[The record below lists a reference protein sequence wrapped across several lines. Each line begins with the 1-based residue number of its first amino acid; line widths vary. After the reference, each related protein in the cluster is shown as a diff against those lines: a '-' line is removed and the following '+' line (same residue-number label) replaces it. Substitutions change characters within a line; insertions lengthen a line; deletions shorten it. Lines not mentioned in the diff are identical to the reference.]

1 MRSKIMRDL
10 RKTAL
15 WLGLIG
21 SVSLLPIAVLAED
34 ASNAE
39 PNIVHSAPADPSFH
53 DVAVQESPARKD
65 VASQPIPLPEP
76 APIAIDSAD
85 LKPAPAI
92 DIPLPDAAPVTAPMQ
107 ADLFRIAVEGLFA
120 DDAAM
125 RELRVNGKDR
135 EALSAY
141 YAQAER
147 PLIWVQDGV
156 WSPAAQGA
164 MERLKAADE
173 DGLDPAAYPLP
184 DRGLRKDAT
193 PAQWARADVKLS
205 LSVIRYARDARGARI
220 DLARLS
226 PLVTPKLAIPTIGEV
241 LSRVSSAGDAGGALE
256 AYNPPHPGYKALK
269 ERLARLR
276 ENHPSQPS
284 VRLPRSP
291 ILRVG
296 MKDPRVPLI
305 RARFNLTKDANN
317 QTVYDERVASAVAAF
332 QKEKGLPN
340 TGILNAQTVAAL
352 SGPSVAQRQSDL
364 IANMERW
371 RWLPADLGQ
380 RHIMVNVPEFRLQVV
395 EGRKVV
401 HEARVIV
408 GKEKSQTPIFSE
420 NMKYLVVNP
429 SWTIPPS
436 IMKKEILPAL
446 ANDPYY
452 AARKGYKIIRRGD
465 RITVQQPPG
474 ERNAL
479 GFVKFM
485 FPNQHAV
492 YLHDTPNR
500 NLFSASKRAF
510 SHGCVRV
517 DKPFELA
524 EEIMGKDGRW
534 TEAKLRGL
542 IGKGERYVH
551 LTNPLPVHLTYF
563 TLAVDEKGEVKR
575 FEDLYGLD
583 RKVRAALNLSE

>member
-92 DIPLPDAAPVTAPMQ
+92 DIPLPDAAPVTALIQ

-147 PLIWVQDGV
+147 PLIWAQDGV

-340 TGILNAQTVAAL
+340 TGVLNAQTVAAL

>member
-1 MRSKIMRDL
+1 MRDL

-21 SVSLLPIAVLAED
+21 SVSLLPLSVLAED
-34 ASNAE
+34 AGGRQPDIVQSVPAE
-39 PNIVHSAPADPSFH
+39 PSFH
-53 DVAVQESPARKD
+53 DVVVQERSAQKD

-76 APIAIDSAD
+76 APVVIESAD

-92 DIPLPDAAPVTAPMQ
+92 DIPLPEAAPVTALMQ
-107 ADLFRIAVEGLFA
+107 ADLFRIAMENLFA

-125 RELRVNGKDR
+125 RELRVSGKDR

-147 PLIWVQDGV
+147 PLVWARDGV

-164 MERLKAADE
+164 MERLRAADE
-173 DGLDPAAYPLP
+173 DGLNPADYPLP
-184 DRGLRKDAT
+184 DRGLRKDAP
-193 PAQWARADVKLS
+193 PAEWAKADVKLS

-226 PLVTPKLAIPTIGEV
+226 PLVTPKLAIPAVDEV
-241 LSRVSSAGDAGGALE
+241 LSRVASAGDAGGALE

-269 ERLARLR
+269 EQLAKLR

-284 VRLPRSP
+284 VRLPKGP
-291 ILRVG
+291 NLRVG

-305 RARFNLTKDANN
+305 RARFNLTKDADN

-340 TGILNAQTVAAL
+340 TGVLNAQTVAAL

-395 EGRKVV
+395 EDGSVV
-401 HEARVIV
+401 HQARVIV

-452 AARKGYKIIRRGD
+452 AAKKGYKIIRKGD

-500 NLFSASKRAF
+500 NLFSASKRAL

-524 EEIMGKDGRW
+524 DVIMGKDGKW
-534 TEAKLRGL
+534 TGKKLRGL

-551 LTNPLPVHLTYF
+551 LTDPLPVHLTYF
-563 TLAVDEKGEVKR
+563 TLSIDEKGEVKR

-583 RKVRAALNLSE
+583 RKVRAALNLS

>member
-1 MRSKIMRDL
+1 MRDL

-21 SVSLLPIAVLAED
+21 SVSLLPLSALAED
-34 ASNAE
+34 TGARQPDIVQSVPAE
-39 PNIVHSAPADPSFH
+39 PSFH
-53 DVAVQESPARKD
+53 DVAVQESSAQKD

-76 APIAIDSAD
+76 APVVIESAD

-92 DIPLPDAAPVTAPMQ
+92 DIPLPDAAPVTALMQ

-125 RELRVNGKDR
+125 RELRVSGKDR

-147 PLIWVQDGV
+147 PLVWARDGI

-164 MERLKAADE
+164 MERLRAADE
-173 DGLDPAAYPLP
+173 DGLDPADYPLP

-193 PAQWARADVKLS
+193 PAQWAKADVKLS

-220 DLARLS
+220 DLTRLS
-226 PLVTPKLAIPTIGEV
+226 PLVTPKLAIPAVDEV

-256 AYNPPHPGYKALK
+256 AYNPPHPGYRALK
-269 ERLARLR
+269 EQLAKLR

-284 VRLPRSP
+284 VRLPKGP
-291 ILRVG
+291 TLRVG

-305 RARFNLTKDANN
+305 RARFNLTKDADN

-340 TGILNAQTVAAL
+340 TGVLNAQTVAAL

-395 EGRKVV
+395 EDRNVV
-401 HEARVIV
+401 HQSRVIV

-420 NMKYLVVNP
+420 TMKYLVVNP

-500 NLFSASKRAF
+500 NLFSASKRAL

-524 EEIMGKDGRW
+524 DVIMGKDGKW
-534 TEAKLRGL
+534 TGQKLRGL

-551 LTNPLPVHLTYF
+551 LANPLPVHLTYF
-563 TLAVDEKGEVKR
+563 TLTIDEKGEVKR

-583 RKVRAALNLSE
+583 RKVRAALNLS

>member
-1 MRSKIMRDL
+1 MRR
-10 RKTAL
+10 R
-15 WLGLIG
+15 
-21 SVSLLPIAVLAED
+21 
-34 ASNAE
+34 
-39 PNIVHSAPADPSFH
+39 
-53 DVAVQESPARKD
+53 R
-65 VASQPIPLPEP
+65 
-76 APIAIDSAD
+76 
-85 LKPAPAI
+85 
-92 DIPLPDAAPVTAPMQ
+92 
-107 ADLFRIAVEGLFA
+107 
-120 DDAAM
+120 
-125 RELRVNGKDR
+125 NGPK
-135 EALSAY
+135 S
-141 YAQAER
+141 
-147 PLIWVQDGV
+147 
-156 WSPAAQGA
+156 
-164 MERLKAADE
+164 
-173 DGLDPAAYPLP
+173 
-184 DRGLRKDAT
+184 
-193 PAQWARADVKLS
+193 DVKLS
-205 LSVIRYARDARGARI
+205 LAAIRYARDARGARI

-226 PLVTPKLAIPTIGEV
+226 ALVTPKLVLPAVDEV
-241 LSRVSSAGDAGGALE
+241 LSRVSAAGDAGGALE
-256 AYNPPHPGYKALK
+256 SYNPPHPGYRALK
-269 ERLARLR
+269 ERLAQLR
-276 ENHPSQPS
+276 ESHPSQPS
-284 VRLPRSP
+284 VRLPKGP
-291 ILRVG
+291 TLRVG

-305 RARFNLTKDANN
+305 RARFNLAKDADN
-317 QTVYDERVASAVAAF
+317 QTIYDERVASAVAAF

-340 TGILNAQTVAAL
+340 TGVLNAADGRGPLRPVRGAARK
-352 SGPSVAQRQSDL
+352 SEL

-380 RHIMVNVPEFRLQVV
+380 RHIMVNVPEYRLQVV
-395 EGRKVV
+395 EGRNVV
-401 HEARVIV
+401 HQTRVIV
-408 GKEKSQTPIFSE
+408 GKEQSQTPIFSE

-452 AARKGYKIIRRGD
+452 AARKGYKIIRRGN
-465 RITVQQPPG
+465 RISVQQPPG

-500 NLFSASKRAF
+500 NLFAAGKRAF

-524 EEIMGKDGRW
+524 EEIMGKDGKW
-534 TEAKLRGL
+534 TEEKLRGL

-575 FEDLYGLD
+575 FDDIYGLD

>member
-1 MRSKIMRDL
+1 MRDL

-21 SVSLLPIAVLAED
+21 SVSLLPLTTLAED
-34 ASNAE
+34 IANAHPE
-39 PNIVHSAPADPSFH
+39 VVQAAPAEPSFH
-53 DVAVQESPARKD
+53 DVAVEKD
-65 VASQPIPLPEP
+65 IASQVIPLPEP
-76 APIAIDSAD
+76 APVTIESVD

-92 DIPLPDAAPVTAPMQ
+92 DIPLPDAAPVTALMQ
-107 ADLFRIAVEGLFA
+107 ADLVRIAVEGLFA

-125 RELRVNGKDR
+125 REMRVNSRDR
-135 EALSAY
+135 EALSAF

-147 PLIWVQDGV
+147 PLIWAQDGA
-156 WSPAAQGA
+156 WSPAALGA

-173 DGLDPAAYPLP
+173 DGLDPADYSLP

-193 PAQWARADVKLS
+193 PAQWAQADVRLS

-220 DLARLS
+220 DPTRLS
-226 PLVTPKLAIPTIGEV
+226 PLVTPKLALPAIDEV
-241 LSRVSSAGDAGGALE
+241 LSKVSSAGDAGGALE
-256 AYNPPHPGYKALK
+256 AYNPPHPGYRALK
-269 ERLARLR
+269 ERLAKLR

-284 VRLPRSP
+284 VRLPRGP

-305 RARFNLTKDANN
+305 RARFNLMKEADS
-317 QTVYDERVASAVAAF
+317 QTIYDERVASAVAAF

-340 TGILNAQTVAAL
+340 TGVLNAQTVAAL
-352 SGPSVAQRQSDL
+352 SGSSVVQRHSDL
-364 IANMERW
+364 ITNMERW

-395 EGRKVV
+395 EGRNVV
-401 HEARVIV
+401 HQARVIV
-408 GKEKSQTPIFSE
+408 GKEQSQTPIFSE

-436 IMKKEILPAL
+436 IMKKEILPGL

-452 AARKGYKIIRRGD
+452 AARRGYKIIRRGD

-517 DKPFELA
+517 DRPFELA
-524 EEIMGKDGRW
+524 DVIMGKDGKW
-534 TEAKLRGL
+534 TEQKLRGL

-563 TLAVDEKGEVKR
+563 TLAIDEKGDVKR

>member
-1 MRSKIMRDL
+1 MRDL

-92 DIPLPDAAPVTAPMQ
+92 DIPLPDAAPVTALMQ

-147 PLIWVQDGV
+147 PLIWAQDGV

-284 VRLPRSP
+284 VRLPRGP

-332 QKEKGLPN
+332 QKEKGLSN
-340 TGILNAQTVAAL
+340 TGVLNAQTVAAL

-485 FPNQHAV
+485 LPNQHAV

>member
-1 MRSKIMRDL
+1 MRDL

-21 SVSLLPIAVLAED
+21 SVSLLPLSALAED
-34 ASNAE
+34 AGSPQTGIIQSVPAE
-39 PNIVHSAPADPSFH
+39 PSFH
-53 DVAVQESPARKD
+53 DVAVEGAAAQKD
-65 VASQPIPLPEP
+65 VASQAVPIPEP
-76 APIAIDSAD
+76 APVTIESVD

-92 DIPLPDAAPVTAPMQ
+92 DIPLPDEAPVVALMQ
-107 ADLFRIAVEGLFA
+107 TDLFRMAVEGLFA

-125 RELRVNGKDR
+125 RELRVSGKDR
-135 EALSAY
+135 EALSAF
-141 YAQAER
+141 YAQAQR
-147 PLIWVQDGV
+147 PMIWAQDGA
-156 WSPAAQGA
+156 WSPAAQGV

-173 DGLDPAAYPLP
+173 DGLDPADYFLP
-184 DRGLRKDAT
+184 DRGLRKNAT

-205 LSVIRYARDARGARI
+205 LSVIHYARDARGARI

-226 PLVTPKLAIPTIGEV
+226 PLVTPKLALPAVDEV
-241 LSRVSSAGDAGGALE
+241 LSKVSSAGDAGGVLE

-269 ERLARLR
+269 ERLAKLR

-284 VRLPRSP
+284 VRLPRGP

-296 MKDPRVPLI
+296 MTDPRVPLI
-305 RARFNLTKDANN
+305 RARFNLAKGADN
-317 QTVYDERVASAVAAF
+317 QIVYDERVASAVAAF

-340 TGILNAQTVAAL
+340 TGVLNAQTVAAL

-371 RWLPADLGQ
+371 RWLPADLGR

-395 EGRKVV
+395 EGSNVV
-401 HEARVIV
+401 HQARVIV
-408 GKEKSQTPIFSE
+408 GKEQSQTPIFSE

-479 GFVKFM
+479 GFLKFM

-524 EEIMGKDGRW
+524 EEIMGKDGKW
-534 TEAKLRGL
+534 TEERLRGL
-542 IGKGERYVH
+542 IGKGERTVH

>member
-1 MRSKIMRDL
+1 MRDL
-10 RKTAL
+10 RKAAI

-21 SVSLLPIAVLAED
+21 SVSLLPLSALAED
-34 ASNAE
+34 AGSPPQDA
-39 PNIVHSAPADPSFH
+39 SAPVLADAPAEPSFH
-53 DVAVQESPARKD
+53 DVVVQTPATAGM
-65 VASQPIPLPEP
+65 ASDAIPAIEP
-76 APIAIDSAD
+76 APVAIDAAD

-92 DIPLPDAAPVTAPMQ
+92 DIPLPDAAPVTALMQ
-107 ADLFRIAVEGLFA
+107 ADVFRMAVAGLFA

-125 RELRVNGKDR
+125 REMRVSGKDR

-141 YAQAER
+141 YAKAER
-147 PLIWVQDGV
+147 PLIWARDGA
-156 WSPAAQGA
+156 WSPAASGA
-164 MERLKAADE
+164 MERLRSADE
-173 DGLDPAAYPLP
+173 DGLDPADYALP
-184 DRGLRKDAT
+184 DRGLRKDAP
-193 PAQWARADVKLS
+193 PAQWAKSDVKLS
-205 LSVIRYARDARGARI
+205 LAAIRYARDARGARI

-226 PLVTPKLAIPTIGEV
+226 ALVTPKLSLPAVDEV
-241 LSRVSSAGDAGGALE
+241 LSRVSAAGDAGGALE
-256 AYNPPHPGYKALK
+256 SYNPPHAGYRALK
-269 ERLARLR
+269 ERLAQLR
-276 ENHPSQPS
+276 ESHPSQPS
-284 VRLPRSP
+284 VRLPKGP
-291 ILRVG
+291 TLRVG

-305 RARFNLTKDANN
+305 RARFNLAKDSDN
-317 QTVYDERVASAVAAF
+317 QTIYDERLASAVAAF

-340 TGILNAQTVAAL
+340 TGVLNPQTVAAL
-352 SGPSVAQRQSDL
+352 SGPSVAQRQSEL

-380 RHIMVNVPEFRLQVV
+380 RHIMVNVPEYRLQVV
-395 EGRKVV
+395 EGRNVV
-401 HEARVIV
+401 HQARVIV
-408 GKEKSQTPIFSE
+408 GKEQSQTPIFSE

-465 RITVQQPPG
+465 RISVQQPPG

-500 NLFSASKRAF
+500 NLFAAGKRAF

-524 EEIMGKDGRW
+524 EEIMGKDGKW
-534 TEAKLRGL
+534 TEEKLRGL
-542 IGKGERYVH
+542 IGKGERYVN

-575 FEDLYGLD
+575 FDDIYGLD

>member
-1 MRSKIMRDL
+1 MRDL
-10 RKTAL
+10 RKAAI

-21 SVSLLPIAVLAED
+21 SVSLLPLSALAED
-34 ASNAE
+34 AGSPPQDA
-39 PNIVHSAPADPSFH
+39 SAPVLADAPAEPSFH
-53 DVAVQESPARKD
+53 DVVRETPATAGM
-65 VASQPIPLPEP
+65 ASDAIPAIEP
-76 APIAIDSAD
+76 APVAIDAAD

-92 DIPLPDAAPVTAPMQ
+92 DIPLPDAAPVTALMQ
-107 ADLFRIAVEGLFA
+107 ADVFRMAVAGLFA

-125 RELRVNGKDR
+125 REMRVSGKDR

-141 YAQAER
+141 YAKAQR
-147 PLIWVQDGV
+147 PLIWARDGA
-156 WSPAAQGA
+156 WSPAASGA
-164 MERLKAADE
+164 MERLRAADE
-173 DGLDPAAYPLP
+173 DGLDPADYALP
-184 DRGLRKDAT
+184 DRGLRKDAP
-193 PAQWARADVKLS
+193 PAQWAKADVKLS
-205 LSVIRYARDARGARI
+205 LAAIRYARDARGARI
-220 DLARLS
+220 DLARIS
-226 PLVTPKLAIPTIGEV
+226 ALVTPKLSLPAADEV
-241 LSRVSSAGDAGGALE
+241 LSRVSAAGDAGGALE
-256 AYNPPHPGYKALK
+256 SYNPPHAGYRALK
-269 ERLARLR
+269 ERLAQLR

-284 VRLPRSP
+284 VRLPKGP
-291 ILRVG
+291 TLRVG

-305 RARFNLTKDANN
+305 RARFNLAKDSDN
-317 QTVYDERVASAVAAF
+317 QTIYDERVASAVAAF

-340 TGILNAQTVAAL
+340 TGVLNPQTVAAL
-352 SGPSVAQRQSDL
+352 SGPSVAQRQSEL

-380 RHIMVNVPEFRLQVV
+380 RHIMVNVPEYRLQVV
-395 EGRKVV
+395 EGRNVV
-401 HEARVIV
+401 HQARVIV
-408 GKEKSQTPIFSE
+408 GKEQSQTPIFSE

-465 RITVQQPPG
+465 RISVQQPPG

-500 NLFSASKRAF
+500 NLFAAGKRAF

-524 EEIMGKDGRW
+524 EEIMGKDGKW
-534 TEAKLRGL
+534 TEEKLRGL
-542 IGKGERYVH
+542 IGKGERYVN

-575 FEDLYGLD
+575 FDDIYGLD